1 MVYDV
6 GTNHFLSW
14 KTTVFSWLFLLLLL
28 ILPHGL
34 SAQNATLKG
43 SIVAE
48 KDKHFLSGANISLH
62 MTEAPRATFGTSS
75 NRRGRFEISNIPPGA
90 YRFEVSF
97 IGYVTYELNLIFSRG
112 EVHELDISLKR
123 KVLEMEQIEASA
135 HRETIDLKSTRKLET
150 TASVTVLDTIQIQS
164 IRPMTLSDHL
174 VGLAGVDVVKTGL
187 TQSSVA
193 IRGFNDV
200 FASPLLLLIDNRIA
214 RIPSLR
220 FNAFDF
226 IPTANE
232 DIERIEIIRGP
243 AASLY
248 GPNSA
253 GGVLHVITRSPFDSK
268 GTTLNFGI
276 GERNNITADFRYA
289 TTFGKKLGF
298 KMTGS
303 LLQGND
309 FESRD
314 AFEDSLRSRLYEI
327 DASFRE
333 RGLTNPNPIDT
344 DMERI
349 GLRDFR
355 LEKLAGTA
363 RFDYRPQ
370 DDVLLTFSSGVNV
383 STNMELTQLGAAVVQ
398 DWIYG
403 YGQAKLIYKNLFL
416 QAFVN
421 VSDAGDTYS
430 TRDGKDIVD
439 RSNLYSYQI
448 QHTLDL
454 GQRQTFTYGADAL
467 LTRPVTQGTVNGVN
481 ENDDDINEIG
491 VYLQSESSLSDRV
504 KLVLAGRVDDHNR
517 LDNPFFSPR
526 AGLEYEIDPGNKL
539 RFSFS
544 RAFTTPSTQNLFL
557 DRIVS
562 PLIPDRFLSFTP
574 FNRAQPF
581 NVRAQG
587 VPSTG
592 FTFRRDSGSG
602 VGGLYMHPVPLFV
615 PPPANAQLIPADATL
630 MWETAIDLITNIQ
643 GSGLDFLF
651 NGLRDVP
658 VPDAAEVATILKSF
672 NPTTG
677 DFEQVDAA
685 SVTNIKPL
693 ESSKTTTFEFGYKG
707 FLNNKLLLDAN
718 FYYSRIQDFIGPLLL
733 ETPNVFFDP
742 ISLRDYLRDQESLT
756 LTTPPDTTRLGPV
769 FASLMAQIPLGTV
782 APDESNNP
790 GDVLLTYRNF
800 GDIDLFG
807 TDLDL
812 TYLLNKEWS
821 FTGTYSFVSKDL
833 FREEGGVRD
842 IALNAPKNK
851 FSLSWQYRGE
861 KNGLAAGLRLRQVQ
875 GFPVNS
881 GVFVGEVSSYA
892 IVDLN
897 AGFRLPGTEMKLTLT
912 VQNLLDNRHREFV
925 GAPELARLA
934 HLQLKFFPDK

>member
-1 MVYDV
+1 MW
-6 GTNHFLSW
+6 TA
-14 KTTVFSWLFLLLLL
+14 LL
-28 ILPHGL
+28 IIVVLPPIVFG
-34 SAQNATLKG
+34 QNAQLKG
-43 SIVAE
+43 QIRAE
-48 KDKHFLSGANISLH
+48 KDGHFLFGANISL
-62 MTEAPRATFGTSS
+62 RAQEGSTTFGTSS
-75 NRRGRFEISNIPPGA
+75 NRRGRFEIVRIPPGN
-90 YRFEVSF
+90 YRLEVSF
-97 IGYVTYELNLIFSRG
+97 IGYVTYEVDLVLGPTETQR
-112 EVHELDISLKR
+112 LDIALQR
-123 KVLEMEQIEASA
+123 KILEMEQIEASA
-135 HRETIDLKSTRKLET
+135 HRGTIDLRSTRKLET
-150 TASVTVLDTIQIQS
+150 TASVTVLDTVQIQS

-200 FASPLLLLIDNRIA
+200 FASPLLLLVDNRIA

-220 FNAFDF
+220 FNAFNF

-289 TTFGKKLGF
+289 STVGKKFGF

-314 AFEDSLRSRLYEI
+314 AFEDSLRSRLYDI

-333 RGLTNPNPIDT
+333 RGLPNPNPIDT

-349 GLRDFR
+349 GRRDFR

-363 RFDYRPQ
+363 RLDYRPR
-370 DDVLLTFSSGVNV
+370 DDLLLSLSTGANI
-383 STNMELTQLGAAVVQ
+383 STNMELTQLGSAVVK
-398 DWIYG
+398 DWTYG
-403 YGQAKLIYKNLFL
+403 YGHAKLIYKNLFL

-421 VSDAGDTYS
+421 VSDSRGTYS

-439 RSNLYSYQI
+439 QSKLYSYQI
-448 QHTLDL
+448 QHTLDVSR
-454 GQRQTFTYGADAL
+454 RQTFTYGADAL
-467 LTRPVTQGTVNGVN
+467 LTRPVTEGTVNGVN
-481 ENDDDINEIG
+481 EDDDDVDEIG
-491 VYLQSESSLSDRV
+491 AYLQSETSLSDRV
-504 KLVLAGRVDDHNR
+504 KLVLAGRIDHHNR

-526 AGLEYEIDPGNKL
+526 AGIEYEIDPGNKM

-562 PLIPDRFLSFTP
+562 PLIPDRLLSFTP

-602 VGGLYMHPVPLFV
+602 VGGLYMQPVPLFV
-615 PPPANAQLIPADATL
+615 SPPANAQLIPADATL

-651 NGLRDVP
+651 NGLRAVP
-658 VPDAAEVATILKSF
+658 TPNATEVGTILKSF
-672 NPTTG
+672 DPTTG
-677 DFEQVDAA
+677 EFQQVDAA
-685 SVTNIKPL
+685 SVTSVRPL
-693 ESSKTTTFEFGYKG
+693 ESSKTSTFEFGYKG
-707 FLNNKLLLDAN
+707 FLRNKLLLDAN
-718 FYYSRIQDFIGPLLL
+718 IYYSRIQDFIGPLLL

-742 ISLRDYLRDQESLT
+742 VSLRDYLRDQESLT
-756 LTTPPDTTRLGPV
+756 LITAPDTTRLGPV

-782 APDESNNP
+782 APDESKNP

-807 TDLDL
+807 TDLAA
-812 TYLLNKEWS
+812 TYLLNRDWS

-851 FSLSWQYRGE
+851 FSLSWQYRSE
-861 KNGLAAGLRLRQVQ
+861 KNGLAGGLRLRQVQ

-881 GVFVGEVSSYA
+881 GVFIGRVSSYA

-897 AGFRLPGTEMKLTLT
+897 AGFRLPGTEMRLTLT
-912 VQNLLDNRHREFV
+912 VQNLLDNQHREFV
-925 GAPELARLA
+925 GAPELSRLA